1 MINNVSEAP
10 EDNKTGTL
18 IFHEADPDKN
28 IFEDPKYLE
37 LDRIIRFETP
47 SNGIT
52 VSIARDNLGE
62 VPSEQR
68 AYVAVVCDFINN
80 AIEGKHEE
88 LNAMFSD
95 QYVDAG
101 GELKL
106 DFTMQQLYDIKIT
119 YIETSTSS
127 EESIS
132 VTSYDYWLEYKIR
145 QNNGTFRHDIE
156 SDCSK
161 KEYIRISN
169 RNEDYSI
176 DVLAPYR
183 TVNANNTTISS
194 GDITILVIISAV
206 ILILLVVITIVTIR
220 VFNSKKSSK

>member
-1 MINNVSEAP
+1 M
-10 EDNKTGTL
+10 L
-18 IFHEADPDKN
+18 F
-28 IFEDPKYLE
+28 
-37 LDRIIRFETP
+37 
-47 SNGIT
+47 
-52 VSIARDNLGE
+52 
-62 VPSEQR
+62 
-68 AYVAVVCDFINN
+68 
-80 AIEGKHEE
+80 
-88 LNAMFSD
+88 
-95 QYVDAG
+95 
-101 GELKL
+101 
-106 DFTMQQLYDIKIT
+106 KIT